1 MFQYRFFIKVQLHKL
16 KLNWKHTQKKKKEK
30 HASIYSIDLK

>member
-16 KLNWKHTQKKKKEK
+16 KLNWKHTQKKKERKTRF
-30 HASIYSIDLK
+30 DLFY